1 MAPIMIILKTQRI
14 EVTPF
19 KRRRSWELTV
29 SFFLFFKILLNFFL
43 ERKLK

>member
-29 SFFLFFKILLNFFL
+29 SFFLFLNFINFFL